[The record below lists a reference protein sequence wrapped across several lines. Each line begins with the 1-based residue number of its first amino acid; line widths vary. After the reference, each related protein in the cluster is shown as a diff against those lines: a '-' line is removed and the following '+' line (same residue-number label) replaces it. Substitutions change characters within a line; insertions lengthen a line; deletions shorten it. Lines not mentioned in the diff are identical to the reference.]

1 MMKQLLCE
9 ADEKTYC
16 ESEKLFS
23 ASRTLGKILEIGIAK

>member
-16 ESEKLFS
+16 ESEKLVF
-23 ASRTLGKILEIGIAK
+23 APRTLGKILGIGIAK